1 MLMSSRFVQAIQ
13 GSTRER
19 LKATREMLMLC
30 FTYFRVMPEFI
41 GFLFSFGHQS
51 HAQNPYFSSFRQGT
65 SLFDSSQPLNVPELN
80 WSGHELQVCY
90 NLMSA
95 ERSGS
100 GPNDWTIRP
109 CAVHHTMDMTN
120 VRANWIVI
128 KGNDS
133 MKDCFEKATAGQ
145 GHSSISSFDTL
156 DRSFAAS
163 LATHLVFC
171 GWAAERWRWYIN
183 NLEDQFQD
191 SSRRTLTAPVIFALK
206 PGFPTAKDDFQL
218 QPRTDTSKVN
228 GSIAARL
235 TRTQKMLTEKFSIST
250 PKPAS
255 PVQLTYTDPNSG
267 LSQPLPPHIA
277 LNSAPGPAAQ
287 PSRLIFEN
295 VEEQDFSFAKLQKIQ
310 YIEEKTHEALLI
322 LRLNVNV
329 ITQLQQYYS
338 TVPKSKHFPQGV
350 LRSFENDLNQFCLRI
365 NTILNDLQMQ
375 ILRLET
381 LLHLLNDRKILVYPT
396 SPSISQISK
405 LNFPINSST
414 ASLNIKTQR

>member
-1 MLMSSRFVQAIQ
+1 MQALTDLCNRAKSFPLNLHQQQSSPSNQSLYEQLDAQAA
-13 GSTRER
+13 R
-19 LKATREMLMLC
+19 
-30 FTYFRVMPEFI
+30 
-41 GFLFSFGHQS
+41 LFSNEDESALNFLEL
-51 HAQNPYFSSFRQGT
+51 SS
-65 SLFDSSQPLNVPELN
+65 N
-80 WSGHELQVCY
+80 
-90 NLMSA
+90 A
-95 ERSGS
+95 KERSGS

-381 LLHLLNDRKILVYPT
+381 LLHLLNDRKILLH
-396 SPSISQISK
+396 SILEYQNTEINKLSTKNMVSMTEDMNDIARKTKIETVSMKVITVVTLFFLPGTFISV
-405 LNFPINSST
+405 
-414 ASLNIKTQR
+414 